1 MGQATDFLCTK
12 AGFLDPGLTERKDL
26 PHLQLSHFEIRIC
39 FNHYFIIKNQTDQ
52 EAMSVFHPVVF
63 FFFYS
68 WGLFADTGNKADAGT
83 CINDG

>member
-26 PHLQLSHFEIRIC
+26 PHLQLSNFEIRIC
-39 FNHYFIIKNQTDQ
+39 FNHYFIIKNQIDQ

-63 FFFYS
+63 FFFTHGDCS
-68 WGLFADTGNKADAGT
+68 QTQETRLMQARA
-83 CINDG
+83 